1 MHEVLSG
8 LTVVAAEG
16 IPADSPLAKLA
27 VPLGILV
34 FLGSAYM
41 LLRSNLGSRRAYL
54 VLGTSFFGFM
64 IILSLFWT
72 FGAPGTPQA
81 VGPSYLPGQPRDAY
95 QAKWVPFAGDSLV
108 AERDEYSVVQNYPD
122 AFGEVPEDFSGEAQ
136 NGADAIA
143 GFFAESDTE
152 IDREPVDD
160 FSADWNVDQIRY
172 AEADNGFPVIAVT
185 YLETGDDGEEVVD
198 DPGEVTL
205 FGFFDPGAI
214 LFPGL
219 VVVGLAVLGFAIH
232 APLLAADENRQRRE
246 EAEAAQPEEERVP
259 AGA

>member
-1 MHEVLSG
+1 MDVLPG
-8 LTVVAAEG
+8 LTVIAAEG

-27 VPLGILV
+27 VPIGALV
-34 FLGSAYM
+34 FFGTAYM
-41 LLRSNLGSRRAYL
+41 LLRSNVGTRRAYL

-64 IILSLFWT
+64 IILGLFWT

-95 QAKWVPFAGDSLV
+95 QPKWVPFAQDSLV
-108 AERDEYSVVQNYPD
+108 AERDTYSFVQDYPEG
-122 AFGEVPEDFSGEAQ
+122 FGEVPEDMGDRAQ
-136 NGADAIA
+136 DGAGSIA
-143 GFFAESDTE
+143 GFFAEEDTE
-152 IDREPVDD
+152 IDRKPVGG
-160 FSADWNVDQIRY
+160 FSEDWQVDEIRY
-172 AEADNGFPVIAVT
+172 AEADNGLPVIAVT
-185 YLETGDDGEEVVD
+185 YLETGDQGEEVVA
-198 DPGEVTL
+198 DPEEVTL

-219 VVVGLAVLGFAIH
+219 VVVGVAVLGFAIH

-246 EAEAAQPEEERVP
+246 EAEAAQPEDERVP

>member
-27 VPLGILV
+27 VPLGALV
-34 FLGSAYM
+34 FLGLPYL
-41 LLRSNLGSRRAYL
+41 LLRSNLGTRRAYL
-54 VLGTSFFGFM
+54 VLATSFFGFM
-64 IILSLFWT
+64 IIVSLFWT

-95 QAKWVPFAGDSLV
+95 EAKWVPFAKDSLV
-108 AERDEYSVVQNYPD
+108 AEREEYSVVQNYPD
-122 AFGEVPEDFSGEAQ
+122 AFGEVPEDFSGQAQ
-136 NGADAIA
+136 NGAEAVA
-143 GFFAESDTE
+143 GFFADEDSDIE
-152 IDREPVDD
+152 HEPVDG
-160 FSADWNVDQIRY
+160 FSEDWKVDQIRY

-198 DPGEVTL
+198 DPEEVTL
-205 FGFFDPGAI
+205 FGFFDGGAI

-219 VVVGLAVLGFAIH
+219 VVAGLAVLGFAIH
-232 APLLAADENRQRRE
+232 ALLLAADENRQRRE
-246 EAEAAQPEEERVP
+246 EAEAAQHEEERVP

>member
-27 VPLGILV
+27 VPLGALV
-34 FLGSAYM
+34 FLGTPFL
-41 LLRSNLGSRRAYL
+41 LLRSNLGTRRAYL

-64 IILSLFWT
+64 IILGLFWT

-95 QAKWVPFAGDSLV
+95 QATWVPFAQDSLV
-108 AERDEYSVVQNYPD
+108 AERPAYSFVQDYPD
-122 AFGEVPEDFSGEAQ
+122 GFGEVPKDFSGEAQ
-136 NGADAIA
+136 NGADSIA
-143 GFFAESDTE
+143 GFFAESDTDIE
-152 IDREPVDD
+152 REPVDG
-160 FSADWNVDQIRY
+160 FSADWKIDQIRY
-172 AEADNGFPVIAVT
+172 AKADNGFPVIAVT
-185 YLETGDDGEEVVD
+185 YLETGDQGEEVVD
-198 DPGEVTL
+198 DPKEVTL
-205 FGFFDPGAI
+205 FGFFDAGAI

-219 VVVGLAVLGFAIH
+219 VVVGLAVVGFAIH
-232 APLLAADENRQRRE
+232 ALLLAADENRQRRE